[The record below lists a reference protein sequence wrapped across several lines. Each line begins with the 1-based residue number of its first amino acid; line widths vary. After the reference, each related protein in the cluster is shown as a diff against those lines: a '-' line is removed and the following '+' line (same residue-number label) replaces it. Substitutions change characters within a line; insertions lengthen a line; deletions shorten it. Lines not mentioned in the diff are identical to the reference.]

1 MRITGLMAGLVF
13 WLQAGVVAACPALLD
28 HGFRSLAGEARQ
40 TLCEAYAD
48 KVLLVVN
55 TASYCGYTPQYEGLV
70 SLYRDYRD
78 QGLVVLGFPSNDFA
92 QEPGAEGEIRDFC
105 ELTYG
110 VEFPMFEK
118 LHVRGGDAHPFY
130 RALAEIS
137 GSAPGWNFHKY
148 LIDRDGER
156 VLSFPTRTEPT
167 DPDLIAAIEQL
178 L

>member
-1 MRITGLMAGLVF
+1 MRAMWLILGLGL
-13 WLQAGVVAACPALLD
+13 WLQAGVAAACPALLD
-28 HGFRSLAGEARQ
+28 HSFRSLAGESRQ
-40 TLCEAYAD
+40 RLCEDYAD

-55 TASYCGYTPQYEGLV
+55 TASYCGYTPQYKGLV
-70 SLYRDYRD
+70 SLYRDYRER
-78 QGLVVLGFPSNDFA
+78 GLVVLGFPSNDFA
-92 QEPGAEGEIRDFC
+92 QEPGAEGEIKDFC

-118 LHVRGGDAHPFY
+118 LHVRGGEAHPFY
-130 RALAEIS
+130 RSLAEIS

-148 LIDRDGER
+148 LISRDGER

-167 DPDLIAAIEQL
+167 DPALISAIEQL